1 MRWKSIKSSTKKLT
15 DNKKKV
21 LVIPNIHSAGIEL
34 LAARPDVDYQ
44 ILESQA
50 PEAILNNVTDAHA
63 IAVRTALISSEVI
76 NAAPHLQVVA
86 RHGVGYDSVDVPTL
100 TSRNI
105 PLAIA
110 IHSNAVSVAEHAM
123 FMLLSLAKQGVYH
136 HQETRAG
143 GFARLRGTGRGVEI
157 ADKELLIIG
166 FGRIGRQVAPRARAF
181 GMEVS
186 VYDPYV
192 DHEIIQRAECRVVT
206 DLNLGVT
213 QADAITVHTPLNDE
227 TRGILGENQFA
238 RMKPN
243 TFVINTARGGVVDET
258 ALVAA
263 LRSNAIAGAGV
274 DVFVG
279 EPAPPTSDNPLFSFD
294 NVIVSPHSA
303 GVTQE
308 SLKRTAIEMIQN
320 VLNAFDDE
328 IDPSTVVNPEV
339 LRVHA

>member
-1 MRWKSIKSSTKKLT
+1 MA

-21 LVIPNIHSAGIEL
+21 LVIPNIHPAGIEL
-34 LAARPDVDYQ
+34 LAARPDVEYQ
-44 ILESQA
+44 ILESQTPA
-50 PEAILNNVTDAHA
+50 EILNNVTDAHA
-63 IAVRTALISSEVI
+63 IAVRTALINGDVI
-76 NAAPHLQVVA
+76 NAAPHLGVVA
-86 RHGVGYDSVDVPTL
+86 RHGVGYDSVDVATL
-100 TSRNI
+100 TKRSI

-123 FMLLSLAKQGVYH
+123 FMLLSLAKQGIYH

-143 GFARLRGTGRGVEI
+143 GFAQLRGTGRGVEI
-157 ADKELLIIG
+157 ADKHLLIIG

-192 DHEIIQRAECRVVT
+192 DKEIIQRAECRVIT
-206 DLNLGVT
+206 DLNHGVT

-227 TRGILGENQFA
+227 TKGILGEQQFA
-238 RMKPN
+238 RMKSN
-243 TFVINTARGGVVDET
+243 AFVINTARGGVVDET
-258 ALVAA
+258 ALVSA

-320 VLNAFDDE
+320 VLDVFDGT
-328 IDPSTVVNPEV
+328 IDPAAVVNREV
-339 LRVHA
+339 LGRYD